1 LYIVSEFQPLRGN
14 REQFIPNLKNAW
26 RNRQNFAKY
35 LVQKV
40 GKCRMMCLAI
50 MAQRN
55 KKCDGQ
61 TDQQI
66 EIITIANATLLRNK
80 NYISKPACKNR
91 PTNI

>member
-1 LYIVSEFQPLRGN
+1 
-14 REQFIPNLKNAW
+14 
-26 RNRQNFAKY
+26 
-35 LVQKV
+35 
-40 GKCRMMCLAI
+40 MMCLAI